1 MKGVNLK
8 IKENARGFRGKN
20 GLDRAGAFGIDFNEC
35 STENS
40 DPFSS
45 ETYGNQFFINI
56 LSLKGKFLY

>member
-1 MKGVNLK
+1 MQEDLGEKW
-8 IKENARGFRGKN
+8 FRQGW
-20 GLDRAGAFGIDFNEC
+20 GLGIDFNEC

-56 LSLKGKFLY
+56 LSLKGKFYINISATLFS